1 MKNLEIRIDLAEKE
15 PMLDIVFSVREY
27 LMGTAWA
34 LNMQRETWLKM
45 LLDENDKCAVDFIKN
60 QARPFSKALKEVLKI
75 VDYLDKKA
83 LEHNIDMEDLYS
95 DYGEKF
101 DELDELL
108 KSKEKRIGGK
118 DNDNI

>member
-27 LMGTAWA
+27 LTDTAWW
-34 LNMQRETWLKM
+34 LNQQRETWLKM
-45 LLDENDKCAVDFIKN
+45 LLTENDKTAIEFIKN

-95 DYGEKF
+95 DNGEKF
-101 DELDELL
+101 DKLDELF
-108 KSKEKRIGGK
+108 KGIEKRIGVK
-118 DNDNI
+118 DNDDI